1 MGFLFEM
8 KEKNNNHIAVVT
20 FLNREQVDYLD
31 RIGKD
36 CFFKY
41 GRKLPRTK
49 ILSELVD
56 FLMKLNIDL
65 KDMKLDKESLSSGIL
80 KIIKNE
86 QKPGI

>member
-1 MGFLFEM
+1 M
-8 KEKNNNHIAVVT
+8 KEKNNNHITVVT

-65 KDMKLDKESLSSGIL
+65 KDIKLDKESLSSGIL
-80 KIIKNE
+80 KIIK
-86 QKPGI
+86 K